1 MKEKM
6 NDINLESKLIKLHN
20 EANEKILSGDFEKA
34 LTIINKIK
42 NFGPTPF
49 VSYVVSGLLID
60 FGSIKQDKS
69 IVKEGIN
76 LLKNDMAVIVK
87 GKKYASSA
95 LYNLANG
102 YHTLYSFRRLK
113 NKYYSMYKKSEIE
126 LAKKYYFKALEY
138 DFKDSM
144 LRSQLW
150 VNLGN
155 CYDHLGRV
163 FDAIDCYDKALYYK
177 ANHGMALGNKGIAL
191 YYYAAL
197 TPQYRRTIL
206 KEAYLLI
213 QQALKLG
220 VNQQDIKGFKNY
232 LKKIESFF
240 PEKNFLLK
248 KSEYS
253 GIQIKARSKFERFLV
268 EFCFNNKL
276 YLNICNFC
284 QKCNNAIGDPES
296 IESMIISLDKNKEGN
311 YIKKDQYLH
320 LSSYLNQIKQDYITA
335 RFLLILSRYKGK
347 NLDFVDKRVR
357 LIDTLDYKCHNIYVE
372 MVKASFTYF
381 YNILDKIAFLI
392 KDYLKLDH
400 KNEFV
405 NFDNIWFDL
414 TNRKKIKEDII
425 SIKNFSL
432 NALFNMHLD
441 FKKGPQQK
449 LKKNRNKLTHG
460 FLNIYHSMGII
471 NEKSITEETLVE
483 DTIVLARLVRNSI
496 FYLTKFILNEEAKKE
511 GFNKKIPSMIAFEI
525 PDDLKSFR

>member
-1 MKEKM
+1 M

-20 EANEKILSGDFEKA
+20 EAREKILSCDFEKA
-34 LTIINKIK
+34 LLIINKIK
-42 NFGPTPF
+42 TFGPTPF

-69 IVKEGIN
+69 IVEESVN
-76 LLKNDMAVIVK
+76 LLKNDIGVIVK
-87 GKKYASSA
+87 GKKYAHSA

-102 YHTLYSFRRLK
+102 YYTLYFFKRLK
-113 NKYYSMYKKSEIE
+113 NKYFPMFKKTEME

-144 LRSQLW
+144 LQSQLW

-163 FDAIDCYDKALYYK
+163 FDALDCYDKALYYK
-177 ANHGMALGNKGIAL
+177 PNHGMALGNKGMAL

-197 TPQYRRTIL
+197 TPQYQPTIL

-220 VNQQDIKGFKNY
+220 VNREDIKGFKNY

-240 PEKNFLLK
+240 PDKKFLVK

-268 EFCFNNKL
+268 EFCLNNKL

-296 IESMIISLDKNKEGN
+296 IGQMIVSLDKNKEGN
-311 YIKKDQYLH
+311 YIKKDKYLH

-372 MVKASFTYF
+372 LVKASFTYF
-381 YNILDKIAFLI
+381 YNILDKIALLI

-400 KNEFV
+400 KSEFV
-405 NFDNIWFDL
+405 NFDNVWFDL
-414 TNRKKIKEDII
+414 TNRKKIKKDII
-425 SIKNFSL
+425 SIQNFNL

-441 FKKGPQQK
+441 LKKGPQQK
-449 LKKNRNKLTHG
+449 LKINRNKLTHS

-471 NEKSITEETLVE
+471 SEKSMTEETLVE
-483 DTIVLARLVRNSI
+483 DTIVLARFVRNAI
-496 FYLTKFILNEEAKKE
+496 FYLIKFVFLEEAKKKE
-511 GFNKKIPSMIAFEI
+511 GLNKEILLMHAFEI